1 VNSEKILGVEC
12 RGKQYIRVKER
23 SETELRFGCPL
34 DKLPF
39 AALKQKYRKWQ
50 REYERKNGN
59 KITEEL
65 AVKQYLS
72 SWQSIKT
79 GCFLKA
85 WKDCSLYF
93 GNKENNDDVD
103 IDEGEILEEQINKM
117 TIELNQLQLE
127 AQEEN
132 EKEEENGDKK
142 KNQET
147 PEKPQ
152 IQSQITSFFN
162 RK

>member
-1 VNSEKILGVEC
+1 MK
-12 RGKQYIRVKER
+12 KVKKAKKTVCYDDFADFCLELKSNEFKDCAEITSMIFSR
-23 SETELRFGCPL
+23 NLVLRFMR
-34 DKLPF
+34 D
-39 AALKQKYRKWQ
+39 LKGQESRSSTDLKF
-50 REYERKNGN
+50 
-59 KITEEL
+59 ITQEQI
-65 AVKQYLS
+65 A
-72 SWQSIKT
+72 
-79 GCFLKA
+79 
-85 WKDCSLYF
+85 
-93 GNKENNDDVD
+93 DDVD

>member
-1 VNSEKILGVEC
+1 
-12 RGKQYIRVKER
+12 
-23 SETELRFGCPL
+23 
-34 DKLPF
+34 
-39 AALKQKYRKWQ
+39 
-50 REYERKNGN
+50 
-59 KITEEL
+59 
-65 AVKQYLS
+65 
-72 SWQSIKT
+72 
-79 GCFLKA
+79 
-85 WKDCSLYF
+85 
-93 GNKENNDDVD
+93 
-103 IDEGEILEEQINKM
+103 M

-162 RK
+162 RKQLVN

>member
-1 VNSEKILGVEC
+1 MGKRVSLKFKRHLVSQIQKGVGYQSISGQFNDKTGKHLGRSTYSDWKVNSE
-12 RGKQYIRVKER
+12 
-23 SETELRFGCPL
+23 
-34 DKLPF
+34 
-39 AALKQKYRKWQ
+39 
-50 REYERKNGN
+50 
-59 KITEEL
+59 
-65 AVKQYLS
+65 KQYLS